1 MQKLAPR
8 EAQIMEALWQLD
20 RAFVKEI
27 IELLPGK
34 KPHYNSVSTMVKILE
49 KKGFVG
55 HEKIGN
61 AYRFYALVSRQQY
74 QNGVKGEVVG
84 EVVKSLFDN
93 SPAKLV
99 NYFAKEQKLSA
110 EELERILK
118 MIKDQDQ

>member
-27 IELLPGK
+27 VEELPDP

-49 KKGFVG
+49 KKGFVA
-55 HEKIGN
+55 HEKLGN
-61 AYRFYALVSRQQY
+61 AYRFYALVSKQQY
-74 QNGVKGEVVG
+74 QDEVKDEVVG
-84 EVVKSLFDN
+84 KVVKDFFDN

-99 NYFAKEQKLSA
+99 NYFAKEQQLDA
-110 EELERILK
+110 DDLERLLK
-118 MIKDQDQ
+118 MIKDQQ

>member
-34 KPHYNSVSTMVKILE
+34 KKPHYNSVSTMVKILE

-61 AYRFYALVSRQQY
+61 AYRFFAIISKAEY
-74 QNGVKGEVVG
+74 QNEVKDEVVG
-84 EVVKSLFDN
+84 EVVKNLFDN

-118 MIKDQDQ
+118 MIKDQ